1 MSKKWAG
8 IPKGRACGLNLSPE
22 YQEGYKAR
30 VEGVLN
36 SANPYDFFDEYEKS
50 YAWDMGWQEGKR

>member
-22 YQEGYKAR
+22 YQEGYRAR
-30 VEGVLN
+30 VEGV
-36 SANPYDFFDEYEKS
+36 
-50 YAWDMGWQEGKR
+50 